1 MNIYAG
7 IGSRKTPKHILSIM
21 RTLAEY
27 FAEKGW
33 ALNTGACT
41 GADQTFAEGA
51 LKGGGAVNL
60 FLPWSGYEKGWINGL
75 RGNVNVTV
83 FQPDVHTEA
92 IESVH
97 KYHPMAQSLK
107 RSVLA
112 LHARNHLILEGIKF
126 AVCYTPGGKTV
137 GGTGQAIR
145 ILNDR
150 KRNLFNLG
158 NEEELQKILDR
169 L

>member
-1 MNIYAG
+1 MNTYAG

-33 ALNTGACT
+33 VLNTGACT
-41 GADQTFAEGA
+41 GADQAFAEGA
-51 LKGGGAVNL
+51 LKGKGGVNL
-60 FLPWSGYEKGWINGL
+60 FLPWPSYEKSWIKRL
-75 RGNVNVTV
+75 HGNVNVVV
-83 FQPDVHTEA
+83 FQPDVHIKA
-92 IESVH
+92 VESVH
-97 KYHPMAQSLK
+97 QFHPMAQSLK

-112 LHARNHLILEGIKF
+112 LHARNYLILEDIKF

-145 ILNDR
+145 ILSDR

-158 NEEELQKILDR
+158 NEEELQKILDK